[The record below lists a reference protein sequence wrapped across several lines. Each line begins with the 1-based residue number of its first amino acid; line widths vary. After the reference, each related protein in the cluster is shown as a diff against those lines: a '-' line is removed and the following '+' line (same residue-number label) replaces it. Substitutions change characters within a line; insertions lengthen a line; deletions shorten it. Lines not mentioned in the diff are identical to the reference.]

1 MVAVGQIERGWLGV
15 KRHIRAQPQL
25 PRAGVSQ
32 ITHDR
37 ILPDSVGRVHRRLG
51 KKFVLVDPPG
61 IPSMS
66 Q

>member
-1 MVAVGQIERGWLGV
+1 
-15 KRHIRAQPQL
+15 L

-37 ILPDSVGRVHRRLG
+37 IRPDSVGRVHRRLG

-61 IPSMS
+61 IPFMS